1 MTVITPS
8 NVFFLFRR
16 RGFTIVVSPGTVE
29 RVESIL
35 FLLLLLLLLLFL
47 LHIIFDKNVKKQFIF
62 ISESSKI
69 KKYLNF
75 EKQCKYKDLFTIIKQ
90 SEKYGK

>member
-1 MTVITPS
+1 LTVITPS

-29 RVESIL
+29 RVESIV
-35 FLLLLLLLLLFL
+35 FLLLLLFL
-47 LHIIFDKNVKKQFIF
+47 LHIIFDKNVKIQFIF